1 MYDTPLVLSTA
12 LVDKV
17 SYPCSNLIN
26 FQLMITSSVKHIATP
41 CNAEVS
47 ISLHLVISCY
57 KCYYKILHRLETVKE
72 EPRKALALW

>member
-1 MYDTPLVLSTA
+1 
-12 LVDKV
+12 
-17 SYPCSNLIN
+17 
-26 FQLMITSSVKHIATP
+26 MITSLVKYTATP

-72 EPRKALALW
+72 EPRKALALR